1 MLDNIYIGGF
11 CFLAIISILFAIA
24 SIFTKKNLRAAI
36 CLCMFMLCIA
46 GFYLML
52 NAEFMAAVQILIYI
66 GGIIVLLIFI
76 IMITQ
81 TGNNN
86 TITCPLIQKITSAF
100 LSIIFLLI
108 NLKIIFFHDF
118 NFSTNINKISEFSY
132 KETEVEQIGM
142 KLLSIGQEGYILPF
156 ELISIFL
163 LIILIGSIKIS
174 NISNK

>member
-66 GGIIVLLIFI
+66 GGIIVILIFI

-86 TITCPLIQKITSAF
+86 TRTCPLIQKITSAF

-108 NLKIIFFHDF
+108 NLKIIFYHDF
-118 NFSTNINKISEFSY
+118 SKDINKISEFSY
-132 KETEVEQIGM
+132 KETEISQIGM

-156 ELISIFL
+156 EMISIFL
-163 LIILIGSIKIS
+163 LVILIGSIKIAH
-174 NISNK
+174 ISSK